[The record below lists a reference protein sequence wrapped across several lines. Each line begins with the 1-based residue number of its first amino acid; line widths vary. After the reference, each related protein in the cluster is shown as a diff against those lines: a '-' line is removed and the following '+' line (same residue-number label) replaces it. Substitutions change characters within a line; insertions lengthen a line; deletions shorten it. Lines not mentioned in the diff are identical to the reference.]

1 MSAITENVCIC
12 FGSLLVGDWFKL
24 VTSMQR
30 SCEVFFSKATQCQ
43 VHAET
48 KLTTISVPVVER
60 SCGRVYTA
68 VTGIVSLCLFLY
80 DVI

>member
-12 FGSLLVGDWFKL
+12 FGSLLAGDWFKL

-43 VHAET
+43 VHAKT
-48 KLTTISVPVVER
+48 KLTDIAVPVVER
-60 SCGRVYTA
+60 GCGRVYTA
-68 VTGIVSLCLFLY
+68 VTGIARFVYFY
-80 DVI
+80 MT